1 MSTKCRVAC
10 EGKYAPNGVYLWLRH
25 RQREVVAR
33 KNSAENPATTSRKDH
48 STVQSAPSRSTINQR
63 FRGDAMNAEEL
74 DLVETDALTD
84 ALARRFDAFLVVG
97 RRQLRTNKNHRE
109 MAWGGDLRDVA
120 YMAKMSEEYL
130 LGRLDEQNDPSG

>member
-1 MSTKCRVAC
+1 
-10 EGKYAPNGVYLWLRH
+10 
-25 RQREVVAR
+25 
-33 KNSAENPATTSRKDH
+33 
-48 STVQSAPSRSTINQR
+48 
-63 FRGDAMNAEEL
+63 MNAEEL

-120 YMAKMSEEYL
+120 YRAKMSEEYL